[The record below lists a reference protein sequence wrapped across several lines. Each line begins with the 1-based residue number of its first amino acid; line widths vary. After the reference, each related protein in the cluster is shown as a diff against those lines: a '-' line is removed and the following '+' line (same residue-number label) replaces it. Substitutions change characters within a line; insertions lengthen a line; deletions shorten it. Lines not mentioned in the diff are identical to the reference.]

1 MQLDRLFL
9 ILYSIEMVLKILG
22 LNFIF
27 GPNAYLKEA
36 WNILDF
42 VIVAS
47 GYLTLM
53 TESTHDHSGSNIIQQ
68 NK

>member
-1 MQLDRLFL
+1 
-9 ILYSIEMVLKILG
+9 MVLKILG

-53 TESTHDHSGSNIIQQ
+53 TESTHDHSGSNIHQQ